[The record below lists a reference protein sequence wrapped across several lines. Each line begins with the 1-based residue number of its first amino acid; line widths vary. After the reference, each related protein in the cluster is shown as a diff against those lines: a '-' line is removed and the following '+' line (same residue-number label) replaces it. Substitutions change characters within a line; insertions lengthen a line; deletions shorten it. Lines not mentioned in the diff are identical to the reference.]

1 MHIQTNKKQ
10 NIRRE
15 IDIPGDKS
23 ISHRSII
30 LSSLARGKARIKGFL
45 ESEDCLKTI
54 QAFQNMGV
62 EIERLNR
69 GEYIVNGVGIRGL
82 KAPHNVIDC
91 GNSGTL
97 MRLLTGLLAT
107 QKFYTVLN
115 GDVSLRLRPMDRIIQ
130 PLSKMGA
137 KIWARCNK
145 YAPLSIKGS
154 TLKGLE
160 YKLPVASAQ
169 VKSAILL
176 AGLQTDQQVKIIE
189 PALSRDHTERLLA
202 GLGVDIKKKGH
213 VTYLP
218 KVGKRDFDAQDIEVP
233 RDISSAAFFIVAGL
247 ITQNSEIILKDI
259 GINPTRSGFIE
270 VVNKMGGDLE
280 IKNRREISGEPIAD
294 LVVRSSELKGTEIS
308 GDIIPTLIDEIPAIS
323 IMASQAEG
331 ETIIK
336 DARELRVKETDR
348 IKAMVS
354 QLSSLNVNIE
364 ALDDGMIIRGPNS
377 IKGGIEVNSFGDHR
391 VAMSLTILGFLADNE
406 ITIKNSQN
414 IHTSFPEFEQIL
426 SVL

>member
-233 RDISSAAFFIVAGL
+233 GDISSAAFFIVAGL
-247 ITQNSEIILKDI
+247 ITQNSEII
-259 GINPTRSGFIE
+259 
-270 VVNKMGGDLE
+270 
-280 IKNRREISGEPIAD
+280 GEPIAD

-308 GDIIPTLIDEIPAIS
+308 GNIIPTLIDEIPAIS